1 MNWTKDDII
10 TSDKYLAA
18 FPRNYYKMDAIYY
31 NRPIVWRNAW
41 HTPPPPSARLVVSG
55 HSDFPVTDQVVSRY
69 PFARWF
75 GINKQTPNCRGLPL
89 GITNDTNES
98 DLHRIYGNVDMM
110 AEVASQPRNVKN
122 LAYMNFSVGTYPT
135 ERQKVW
141 DMFKDKS
148 WVTCGES
155 INSME
160 GRKAFLSDIRN
171 HQYVLCPRGNGI
183 DTHRLWETLYM
194 GSIPIVLWDI
204 AHSDWTDLPILFV
217 RSWEQVTEEF
227 LTSQLHRFANTP
239 WNYNKLH
246 VGYWIRQIQG

>member
-1 MNWTKDDII
+1 MNWTKDDVI

-31 NRPIVWRNAW
+31 GRSIVWRNVW
-41 HTPPPPSARLVVSG
+41 HNPPPPSARLIVSG
-55 HSDFPVTDQVVSRY
+55 HSDFPVTEEIVRKY

-75 GINKQTPNCRGLPL
+75 GINKQTRRCRGLPL

-98 DLHRIYGNVDMM
+98 ELHRIYGNVDMM
-110 AEVASQPRNVKN
+110 VDIASQPRNITN
-122 LAYMNFSVGTYPT
+122 LVYMNFSIGTYPL

-141 DMFKDKS
+141 DLFKDKS
-148 WVTCGES
+148 WVTCEDPV
-155 INSME
+155 NSLE
-160 GRKAFLSDIRN
+160 GRKTFLSNARN
-171 HQYVLCPRGNGI
+171 HHYVICPRGNGI

-194 GSIPIVLWDI
+194 GSIPIVLRDI

-217 RSWEQVTEEF
+217 DSWEEVNEDF
-227 LTSQLHRFANTP
+227 LKSNIERFATTQ

-246 VGYWIRQIQG
+246 VGYWIKQIQG